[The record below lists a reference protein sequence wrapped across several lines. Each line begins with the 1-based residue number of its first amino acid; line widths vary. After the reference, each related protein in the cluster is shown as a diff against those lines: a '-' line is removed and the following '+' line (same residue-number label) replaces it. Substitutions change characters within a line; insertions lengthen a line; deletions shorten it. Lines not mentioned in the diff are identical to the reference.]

1 MAERGV
7 KTVDIL
13 PECLIQE
20 ILGFLRYDEATKT
33 SILSKTWLQAWS
45 TLPNLKFTA
54 DFYEVNMDLVDNI
67 MERYRDEN
75 IPIEKF
81 ELSKSYSSCSPR
93 IVPMF
98 YRWLDVALQNG
109 VKYLVFRIR
118 NLPLPIFTILAAKSL
133 KELVLTNCDLTCAS
147 LSSGVVNCPSL
158 RKLSLIKVYLDED
171 MLQTLLNSCPLI
183 ESFTLKD
190 CMDLIKIELLNL
202 QKIKSVSIWNNIN
215 QHIKIQAPT
224 LEYLSYSGYPL
235 EELNIVECQN
245 LKSLQL
251 SHMYIYDPSFYNLIS
266 RCQSLK
272 VLKFQHC
279 WCTGRIEAPNLVS
292 LEYMGD
298 QIPELKIARE
308 SSQLEH
314 SKIIL
319 LRCYDN
325 IDAAWFCKLR
335 KFLSN
340 LTSWSQVSLYFYQC
354 GEINVKDLQLDHRVD
369 IPQVGVLNVDFKR
382 EIKKCSTF
390 IDALLWS
397 CHPRRLNLKLTRKM
411 ATFFINY
418 LMHMKNSSHSTSHG
432 NKPWYSQLKE
442 VKAYKLDRKSRS
454 WHLVEHKSEEL
465 ATRKR
470 DKYYILLD
478 W

>member
-45 TLPNLKFTA
+45 TLPNLKFTS

-81 ELSKSYSSCSPR
+81 ELSKSYYSCPSR
-93 IVPMF
+93 IVPLF

-224 LEYLSYSGYPL
+224 LEHLSYSGYPL

-245 LKSLQL
+245 LKSLEL

-397 CHPRRLNLKLTRKM
+397 CHPRRLNLKLTGKM

-432 NKPWYSQLKE
+432 KKPWYSQLKE

>member
-75 IPIEKF
+75 IPIERF

-133 KELVLTNCDLTCAS
+133 QELVLTNCDLTCAS

-158 RKLSLIKVYLDED
+158 RKLSLIK
-171 MLQTLLNSCPLI
+171 
-183 ESFTLKD
+183 
-190 CMDLIKIELLNL
+190 
-202 QKIKSVSIWNNIN
+202 NNIN

-224 LEYLSYSGYPL
+224 LEHLSYSGYPL

-245 LKSLQL
+245 LKSLEL

-418 LMHMKNSSHSTSHG
+418 LMHVKNWSHSSSHG

-442 VKAYKLDRKSRS
+442 VKAYKLDRKSKS